1 MFGCGENMTLYTCTG
16 SPAFG
21 LVKVCGSICIEW
33 ADRSRFSQ
41 MHSHAFVWPI
51 VKTKSHN
58 HSKFGMEIFMLHS
71 N

>member
-33 ADRSRFSQ
+33 AD
-41 MHSHAFVWPI
+41 HVSHRCVPMRLL
-51 VKTKSHN
+51 
-58 HSKFGMEIFMLHS
+58 GL
-71 N
+71 